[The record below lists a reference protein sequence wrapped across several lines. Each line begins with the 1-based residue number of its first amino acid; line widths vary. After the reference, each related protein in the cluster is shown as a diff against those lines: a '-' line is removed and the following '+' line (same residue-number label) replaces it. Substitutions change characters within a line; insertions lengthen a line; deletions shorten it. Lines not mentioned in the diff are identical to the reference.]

1 MQATCAPPCPAD
13 PAARLPQPLT
23 AQACGVPVAMSLA
36 ANKTLEELHAA
47 AAFSRAAHPMEIPA
61 DGDSSMARLLQAVRR
76 QADPPAAVTTA
87 LVALLHVPS
96 RPRLAFPTGRPARA
110 PAAVE
115 AAGGAAEGAAEEAA
129 AGAEGGGAVAVAAVG
144 TKRKAPPE
152 GVEGEGGEEEK
163 LPDADNYLEGFP
175 AVSSLMDQFR
185 QVAGGDW
192 VDWVVGGCGGMLLGV
207 MGCGRLFG
215 LVCLHRIA
223 AQRLA
228 MCVCLTIT
236 LLARLTHRRARG
248 QPKTPLAVV
257 HEYAAR
263 LNLLV
268 NIEESGTTR
277 ADGTSGPP
285 FTGACGSGAGAG
297 GHVVWGTVVKA
308 GPVLGH
314 STACLPAAQPH
325 RPEHLLQLIRSG
337 WPSFNPLQ
345 PLPAWSTRWA
355 GSAWPPAPGAAV

>member
-1 MQATCAPPCPAD
+1 
-13 PAARLPQPLT
+13 
-23 AQACGVPVAMSLA
+23 MSLA

-175 AVSSLMDQFR
+175 AVLSLMDQFR
-185 QVAGGDW
+185 QVAGGNW

-215 LVCLHRIA
+215 LVYLHRIA
-223 AQRLA
+223 AQLA
-228 MCVCLTIT
+228 MCVCLTTT

-285 FTGACGSGAGAG
+285 FTGACGSRRAQG
-297 GHVVWGTVVKA
+297 GTQHGSCVCKGHMWEGCQSRGWTCM
-308 GPVLGH
+308 GH

-325 RPEHLLQLIRSG
+325 RPEHLG
-337 WPSFNPLQ
+337 D
-345 PLPAWSTRWA
+345 
-355 GSAWPPAPGAAV
+355 